1 MNTELYNAFELSA
14 EQYISDS
21 VPDMPD
27 HVFSKRFER
36 KIRRLR
42 KIADSTPMPK
52 VTLKKLPIYIA
63 AAILAALL
71 AVTAGAGKFF
81 KNFIMEIFD
90 THTDV
95 TADFNNNAPD
105 TIKDIYS
112 DYMSDSDN
120 PQVDFKDK
128 YEITADLKGF
138 ELDSMTEDIFERQ
151 RVYKNPHCIIIFTQK
166 IKKYYD
172 MAVNTEGYK
181 IETVTINGNDGFYID
196 MYKQNAKYLTWDNG
210 DYIFILNVICDNN
223 YNINKNDII
232 ETAESVQKAE

>member
-14 EQYISDS
+14 EQYISAS
-21 VPDMPD
+21 IPDMPD

-36 KIRRLR
+36 KIRRLM

-63 AAILAALL
+63 AAILAALI

-95 TADFNNNAPD
+95 TADFDDNTPN
-105 TIKDIYS
+105 TINDIYS
-112 DYMSDSDN
+112 NYLSDSDN
-120 PQVDFKDK
+120 PPVDFRDK
-128 YEITADLKGF
+128 YEITADMKDF
-138 ELDSMTEDIFERQ
+138 ELDCMTEDIFERQ
-151 RVYKNPHCIIIFTQK
+151 YIYKNPHCNIIFTQK

-181 IETVTINGNDGFYID
+181 IETVNINGNDGFYID
-196 MYKQNAKYLTWDNG
+196 MYNQNAKYLTWDNG
-210 DYIFILNVICDNN
+210 DYIFILNIIYDDN
-223 YNINKNDII
+223 YTVKKSDIT
-232 ETAESVQKAE
+232 EAAESVQKTE